1 MNETQVC
8 SAVAMKDGHGV
19 RQTLVNIARN
29 FAVRTALASF
39 RLKRKKR
46 QQQHFPGQLATYVV
60 STFSKGFACRDSG
73 G

>member
-39 RLKRKKR
+39 SVETQKTTAAAFPWTTSYVRCLGVQQRLC
-46 QQQHFPGQLATYVV
+46 L
-60 STFSKGFACRDSG
+60 S
-73 G
+73 